1 MNARLVH
8 RIIQLLLAALLL
20 TGILLLAGGT
30 AAAQNRVQRRAIVV
44 RPIRP
49 FRPFR
54 SLERFDS
61 PYDRFN
67 RDGCYSQYVFSNSH

>member
-1 MNARLVH
+1 MNTRLVH

-30 AAAQNRVQRRAIVV
+30 AAAQNQVRRRVLVV
-44 RPIRP
+44 RPIG
-49 FRPFR
+49 PFR
-54 SLERFDS
+54 SFDRFDS

-67 RDGCYSQYVFSNSH
+67 RKGYYSHYVFSKSH